1 MTSKGGPKTK
11 QGKLISSKNAMK
23 HGLTAKNWL
32 NPDEQDFYNS
42 ILAKLTDD
50 YEPDGILELM
60 QVERIASCVTRLQRI
75 HTVEDA
81 LYSLAKTTAQDP
93 QKYLDQWGFTEEH
106 WHMTDNFAELKFG
119 TYQPRKEVMDL
130 DLRIDLFTQ
139 NYQQISSWQELEESM
154 PGIYGHLIEESAI
167 RGCTV
172 KEYIKHYCAKNR
184 NLPSTRLHKVD
195 DQYELALKKAAETGD
210 ALSER
215 DITVFLDALKREIVK
230 HDGAIAMVKEYS
242 RVLPV
247 LIASAHPEEK
257 DIARIN
263 RERTS
268 NERLLSKTIGELLE
282 MQRLRKRRI

>member
-42 ILAKLTDD
+42 ILSKLSAD
-50 YEPDGILELM
+50 YEPEGILELM

-75 HTVEDA
+75 HIVEDA

-93 QKYLDQWGFTEEH
+93 QRYLDQWGFTEEH

-119 TYQPRKEVMDL
+119 TYQPRKEVMDP

-139 NYQQISSWQELEESM
+139 NYQQVSSWQELKELM
-154 PGIYGHLIEESAI
+154 PSIYGHLIEESAI

-172 KEYIKHYCAKNR
+172 KEYIKHYSAKHKS
-184 NLPSTRLHKVD
+184 LPIIRIQKDD
-195 DQYELALKKAAETGD
+195 DQYKLAVKKAAETGD
-210 ALSER
+210 LLSER
-215 DITVFLDALKREIVK
+215 DIAVFLDALKREIAK
-230 HDGAIAMVKEYS
+230 HEGALAMVKEYS
-242 RVLPV
+242 EILPV
-247 LIASAHPEEK
+247 FVASAQPQEK
-257 DIARIN
+257 DMARIN

-282 MQRLRKRRI
+282 MQRLRKRRV